1 MSSAS
6 LIKTPAEKV
15 RVNGWVFY
23 TSTALI
29 LLLTAILI
37 IAPQEAGKLLGVAQA
52 WLSRSFGWYYMVV
65 IASYLVFVIGL
76 AFSSYGKLKLGTKQ
90 DTPDFSYGA
99 WAGMLFSSG
108 IGISLLYFG
117 ASEPLDHYF
126 NPPEGV
132 AGSHAAARQALQLT
146 FLHWGLHGWAIYAL
160 VGLAVAYF
168 AYRHN
173 QPLALRSALYP
184 LVGERWVKGA
194 AGHAVDG
201 FGMFVTLLGLVT
213 NLGIGSMQVSSG
225 LESLFGMT
233 HSNTNLLIVI
243 LVMST
248 VATIAAVS
256 GVENGIRRL
265 SNLNIVLFSGLLI
278 FVLLFGPT
286 LHLLNGFVQ
295 NIGDYLNGVVLKTFD
310 LYVYEND
317 AEKSDRWLG
326 LWTLFYWAW
335 WISWAPF
342 VGMFIARIS
351 RGRTVRELVAG
362 VPLIP
367 LGFTLAWLSIFGN
380 SALDLVMNHDAVALG
395 KTALEQPSMAIYQLL
410 EHYPASKIVIGVSI
424 FVGFVLFL
432 TPADSGAVMM
442 ANLSCKGG
450 EVDEDAPHWLRIFW
464 SAVITLVTIGLLF
477 AGNFEAMQTMVVLA
491 GLPFSVVLVFF
502 MFGLYKAMAQDV
514 RIEEEQAELAAR
526 GRRGF
531 SERLSTLDL
540 QPTQAVVQR
549 YMDKQVT
556 PALAEA
562 AAQLGKLGLSVQTQW
577 GKAKHLIGLR
587 VEMEEGN
594 PFVYEVS
601 LDGYLAAPS
610 ESAQVAGGESEVQA
624 RYYRAEVYLHNGS
637 QEYDLMGF
645 TQEQITRDV
654 LEQFESHRQLLGRVY
669 S

>member
-6 LIKTPAEKV
+6 LTKTPAERV
-15 RVNGWVFY
+15 RVNSMVFY
-23 TSTALI
+23 TSALLI
-29 LLLTAILI
+29 LLLTALLI
-37 IAPQEAGKLLGVAQA
+37 AVPETAGRVLGAAQA
-52 WLSRSFGWYYMVV
+52 WLTRTFGWYYMVV
-65 IASYLVFVIGL
+65 ICAYLVFVVTL
-76 AFSSYGKLKLGTKQ
+76 AFSDFGKLKLGGKE
-90 DTPDFSYGA
+90 DSPDFSYGA

-117 ASEPLDHYF
+117 ASEPLDHYY
-126 NPPEGV
+126 NPPEGTP
-132 AGSHAAARQALQLT
+132 ASMEAARHGLQLT

-160 VGLAVAYF
+160 VGLSVAYF

-184 LVGERWVKGA
+184 LVGERWVKGG
-194 AGHAVDG
+194 AGHAVDI

-225 LESLFGMT
+225 LEYLFGMD
-233 HSNTNLLIVI
+233 HSKTNLLMVI

-265 SNLNIVLFSGLLI
+265 SNLNILLFSGLLL
-278 FVLLFGPT
+278 FVLMFGQT
-286 LHLLNGFVQ
+286 LDLLNGFVQ
-295 NIGDYLNGVVLKTFD
+295 NMGDYLNGIVLKTFD
-310 LYVYEND
+310 LYVYED
-317 AEKSDRWLG
+317 GAKSERWLG
-326 LWTLFYWAW
+326 LWTVFYWAW
-335 WISWAPF
+335 WISWGPF

-351 RGRTVRELVAG
+351 KGRTVRELVAG
-362 VPLIP
+362 VLLIP

-380 SALDLVMNHDAVALG
+380 TALDLVINQGAVELG
-395 KTALEQPSMAIYQLL
+395 KTALEQPSMSIYQLL
-410 EHYPASKIVIGVSI
+410 EYFPAARIVVGVAV

-450 EVDEDAPHWLRIFW
+450 HVDEDAPHWLRIFW

-491 GLPFSVVLVFF
+491 GLPFSVVLVLF
-502 MFGLYKAMAQDV
+502 MFGLYKAMKQDSQA
-514 RIEEEQAELAAR
+514 EQERAELAAR

-531 SERLSTLDL
+531 SERLTQRDL
-540 QPTQAVVQR
+540 QPTQPVVQR
-549 YMDKQVT
+549 FMDKHVT
-556 PALAEA
+556 PALREA
-562 AAQLGKLGLSVQTQW
+562 AVQLQTLGFDVESRLGQSRSSM
-577 GKAKHLIGLR
+577 GLR
-587 VEMEEGN
+587 VMMEEGN

-601 LDGYLAAPS
+601 LDGYMAPPS
-610 ESAQVAGGESEVQA
+610 EAPVEGEPEVRQ
-624 RYYRAEVYLHNGS
+624 RFYRAEVYLHDGS

-645 TQEQITRDV
+645 APDQIVRDV
-654 LEQFESHRQLLGRVY
+654 MDQFESHRQLLGRVY

>member
-1 MSSAS
+1 
-6 LIKTPAEKV
+6 V
-15 RVNGWVFY
+15 
-23 TSTALI
+23 
-29 LLLTAILI
+29 
-37 IAPQEAGKLLGVAQA
+37 
-52 WLSRSFGWYYMVV
+52 
-65 IASYLVFVIGL
+65 
-76 AFSSYGKLKLGTKQ
+76 
-90 DTPDFSYGA
+90 
-99 WAGMLFSSG
+99 
-108 IGISLLYFG
+108 
-117 ASEPLDHYF
+117 
-126 NPPEGV
+126 
-132 AGSHAAARQALQLT
+132 QLT

-213 NLGIGSMQVSSG
+213 NLGIGSLQVSSG
-225 LESLFGMT
+225 LENLFGME

-243 LVMST
+243 IVMST

-310 LYVYEND
+310 LYVYEGD
-317 AEKSDRWLG
+317 SEKSDRWLG

-362 VPLIP
+362 VLLIP

-380 SALDLVMNHDAVALG
+380 SALDLVMNHGAVELG

-450 EVDEDAPHWLRIFW
+450 NVDEDAPHWLRIFW

-502 MFGLYKAMAQDV
+502 MFGLHKAMRQDV
-514 RIEEEQAELAAR
+514 QIEQEQAELAAR

-531 SERLSTLDL
+531 SERLTQLDL
-540 QPTQAVVQR
+540 QPNQSIVQR
-549 YMDKQVT
+549 FMDKQVS
-556 PALAEA
+556 PALEDA
-562 AAQLGKLGLSVQTQW
+562 AVQLRAQGLDVQTLLGKSKRCMGVR
-577 GKAKHLIGLR
+577 I
-587 VEMEEGN
+587 EMEEGN

-601 LDGYLAAPS
+601 LDGYLAAAS
-610 ESAQVAGGESEVQA
+610 DTVSAESADEPRA

-637 QEYDLMGF
+637 QDYDLMGF
-645 TQEQITRDV
+645 TQDQITRDV
-654 LEQFESHRQLLGRVY
+654 LDQFESHRQLLGRVY

>member
-1 MSSAS
+1 
-6 LIKTPAEKV
+6 
-15 RVNGWVFY
+15 
-23 TSTALI
+23 
-29 LLLTAILI
+29 
-37 IAPQEAGKLLGVAQA
+37 
-52 WLSRSFGWYYMVV
+52 
-65 IASYLVFVIGL
+65 
-76 AFSSYGKLKLGTKQ
+76 
-90 DTPDFSYGA
+90 
-99 WAGMLFSSG
+99 
-108 IGISLLYFG
+108 
-117 ASEPLDHYF
+117 
-126 NPPEGV
+126 
-132 AGSHAAARQALQLT
+132 
-146 FLHWGLHGWAIYAL
+146 
-160 VGLAVAYF
+160 
-168 AYRHN
+168 
-173 QPLALRSALYP
+173 
-184 LVGERWVKGA
+184 VGERWVKGA

-213 NLGIGSMQVSSG
+213 NLGIGSLQVSSG
-225 LESLFGMT
+225 LENLFGMQ

-243 LVMST
+243 IVMST

-295 NIGDYLNGVVLKTFD
+295 NVGDYLNGVVLKTFD
-310 LYVYEND
+310 LYVYEGD
-317 AEKSDRWLG
+317 SEKSDRWLG

-342 VGMFIARIS
+342 VGMFVARIS
-351 RGRTVRELVAG
+351 RGRTVREMVAG
-362 VPLIP
+362 VLLIP

-380 SALDLVMNHDAVALG
+380 SALDLVMNHGAVELG

-410 EHYPASKIVIGVSI
+410 EHYPASKVVIGVSI

-450 EVDEDAPHWLRIFW
+450 NVDEDAPHWLRIFW
-464 SAVITLVTIGLLF
+464 SVVITLVTIGLLF

-502 MFGLYKAMAQDV
+502 MFGLHKAMRQDV
-514 RIEEEQAELAAR
+514 QIEQEQAELAAR

-531 SERLSTLDL
+531 SERLTQLDL
-540 QPTQAVVQR
+540 QPSQSIVQR
-549 YMDKQVT
+549 FMDKHVS
-556 PALAEA
+556 PALQDAT
-562 AAQLGKLGLSVQTQW
+562 AQMRAQGLEVQTLLGKSKRCMGV
-577 GKAKHLIGLR
+577 R

-601 LDGYLAAPS
+601 LDGYLATPT
-610 ESAQVAGGESEVQA
+610 ESAQSDETRQ

-637 QEYDLMGF
+637 QDYDLMGF
-645 TQEQITRDV
+645 TQDQITRDV
-654 LEQFESHRQLLGRVY
+654 LDQFESHRQLLGRVY

>member
-6 LIKTPAEKV
+6 LTKPPAERV
-15 RVNGWVFY
+15 RVNSVVFY
-23 TSTALI
+23 TSALLI
-29 LLLTAILI
+29 LSLTVLLIAVPDTA
-37 IAPQEAGKLLGVAQA
+37 GRLLGVAQS
-52 WLSRSFGWYYMVV
+52 WLTRSFGWYYMLVICGYLMFVV
-65 IASYLVFVIGL
+65 AL
-76 AFSSYGKLKLGTKQ
+76 AFSDFGKLKLGGK
-90 DTPDFSYGA
+90 DDHPDFSYGA

-117 ASEPLDHYF
+117 ASEPLDHYL
-126 NPPEGV
+126 NPPEGTP
-132 AGSHAAARQALQLT
+132 GSLEAARQGLQLT

-160 VGLAVAYF
+160 VGLAVGYF

-173 QPLALRSALYP
+173 QPLALRSALFP
-184 LVGERWVKGA
+184 LFGERWVKGG
-194 AGHAVDG
+194 AGHAVDI

-213 NLGIGSMQVSSG
+213 NLGIGSMQVASG
-225 LESLFGMT
+225 LEYLFGMD
-233 HSNTNLLIVI
+233 HSKTNLLVVI
-243 LVMST
+243 LVMSG

-265 SNLNIVLFSGLLI
+265 SNLNIVLFSGLLL
-278 FVLLFGPT
+278 FVLMSGQT

-295 NIGDYLNGVVLKTFD
+295 NIGDYLNGFVLKTFD
-310 LYVYEND
+310 LYAYQPDGAQSE
-317 AEKSDRWLG
+317 RWLG
-326 LWTLFYWAW
+326 LWTVFYWAW
-335 WISWAPF
+335 WISWGPF

-351 RGRTVRELVAG
+351 KGRTVRELVAG
-362 VPLIP
+362 VLLIP

-380 SALDLVMNHDAVALG
+380 TALDLVINQGAVELG
-395 KTALEQPSMAIYQLL
+395 KTAVEQPSMSIYHLL
-410 EHYPASKIVIGVSI
+410 EYFPAARIVVGVAV

-450 EVDEDAPHWLRIFW
+450 HVDEDAPNWLRIFW

-491 GLPFSVVLVFF
+491 GLPFSVVLVLF
-502 MFGLYKAMAQDV
+502 MFGLYKAMKQDV
-514 RIEEEQAELAAR
+514 QIEQERAELAAR

-531 SERLSTLDL
+531 SERLTQLDL

-549 YMDKQVT
+549 FMDKHVS
-556 PALAEA
+556 PALKEA
-562 AAQLGKLGLSVQTQW
+562 AAQLGALGYTVESRLGQSR
-577 GKAKHLIGLR
+577 ALMGLR
-587 VEMEEGN
+587 VMMDEGN

-601 LDGYLAAPS
+601 LDGYQAPVGDVPFDA
-610 ESAQVAGGESEVQA
+610 EPEVRQ
-624 RYYRAEVYLHNGS
+624 RFYRAEVYLHDGS

-645 TQEQITRDV
+645 NSEQIVRDV
-654 LEQFESHRQLLGRVY
+654 LDQFESHRQVLGRVY

>member
-6 LIKTPAEKV
+6 LTKPPAERV
-15 RVNGWVFY
+15 RVNNVVFI
-23 TSTALI
+23 TSALLILVLTALLI
-29 LLLTAILI
+29 AVPDTAGEVLN
-37 IAPQEAGKLLGVAQA
+37 VAQT
-52 WLSRSFGWYYMVV
+52 WLTRSFGWYYMLV
-65 IASYLVFVIGL
+65 IGGYLVFVIVL
-76 AFSSYGKLKLGTKQ
+76 AFSGFGKLKLGGKDDQ
-90 DTPDFSYGA
+90 PDFSYGA

-126 NPPEGV
+126 NPPEGTS
-132 AGSHAAARQALQLT
+132 ASAEAARQGLQLT

-160 VGLAVAYF
+160 VGLAVGYF

-184 LVGERWVKGA
+184 LMGERWVKGS
-194 AGHAVDG
+194 AGHAVDI

-213 NLGIGSMQVSSG
+213 NLGIGSMQVASG
-225 LESLFGMT
+225 LEYLFGMT

-243 LVMST
+243 LVMAT
-248 VATIAAVS
+248 VATVAAVS

-278 FVLLFGPT
+278 FVLLAGDT

-295 NIGDYLNGVVLKTFD
+295 NTGDYLNGIVLKTFD
-310 LYVYEND
+310 LYVYENE
-317 AEKSDRWLG
+317 ASKSERWLG
-326 LWTLFYWAW
+326 LWTVFYWAW
-335 WISWAPF
+335 WISWGPF

-351 RGRTVRELVAG
+351 KGRTVRELVAG
-362 VPLIP
+362 VLLIP

-380 SALDLVMNHDAVALG
+380 TALDLVMNHGAVELG
-395 KTALEQPSMAIYQLL
+395 KTALEQPSMSIYQLL
-410 EHYPASKIVIGVSI
+410 EYFPAAKIVIGVAV

-450 EVDEDAPHWLRIFW
+450 QVDEDAPHWMVVFW
-464 SAVITLVTIGLLF
+464 SVVITLVTIGLLL
-477 AGNFEAMQTMVVLA
+477 AGNFAAMQTMVVLA
-491 GLPFSVVLVFF
+491 GLPFSVVLVLF
-502 MFGLYKAMAQDV
+502 MFGLYKAMKQDAQL
-514 RIEEEQAELAAR
+514 EQERAELAAR

-531 SERLSTLDL
+531 SERLSAMEL

-549 YMDKQVT
+549 FMDKHVS
-556 PALAEA
+556 PALKDA
-562 AAQLGKLGLSVQTQW
+562 AAQLQAQGFEVETRLGQSRNMM
-577 GKAKHLIGLR
+577 GLR
-587 VEMEEGN
+587 VMMEEGN

-601 LDGYLAAPS
+601 LDGYLAAPN
-610 ESAQVAGGESEVQA
+610 EAQVQGEADVRQ
-624 RYYRAEVYLHNGS
+624 RYYRAEVYLHDGS

-645 TQEQITRDV
+645 LPEQIVRDV
-654 LEQFESHRQLLGRVY
+654 LDQFESHRQVLGRVY

>member
-6 LIKTPAEKV
+6 LTKPPAERV
-15 RVNGWVFY
+15 RVNNVVFI
-23 TSTALI
+23 TSALLILVLTALLI
-29 LLLTAILI
+29 AVPDTAGEVLN
-37 IAPQEAGKLLGVAQA
+37 VAQT
-52 WLSRSFGWYYMVV
+52 WLTRSFGWYYMLV
-65 IASYLVFVIGL
+65 IGGYLVFVIVL
-76 AFSSYGKLKLGTKQ
+76 AFSSFGKLKLGGKDDQ
-90 DTPDFSYGA
+90 PDFSYGA

-126 NPPEGV
+126 NPPEGTS
-132 AGSHAAARQALQLT
+132 ASAEAARQGLQLT

-160 VGLAVAYF
+160 VGLAVGYF

-184 LVGERWVKGA
+184 LMGERWVKGS
-194 AGHAVDG
+194 AGHAVDI

-213 NLGIGSMQVSSG
+213 NLGIGSMQVASG
-225 LESLFGMT
+225 LEYLFGMA

-243 LVMST
+243 LVMAT
-248 VATIAAVS
+248 VATVAAVS

-265 SNLNIVLFSGLLI
+265 SNLNIMLFSGLLI
-278 FVLLFGPT
+278 FVLLAGDT

-295 NIGDYLNGVVLKTFD
+295 NTGDYLNGIVLKTFD
-310 LYVYEND
+310 LYVYENE
-317 AEKSDRWLG
+317 AGKSERWLG
-326 LWTLFYWAW
+326 LWTVFYWAW
-335 WISWAPF
+335 WISWGPF

-351 RGRTVRELVAG
+351 KGRTVRELVAG
-362 VPLIP
+362 VLLIP

-380 SALDLVMNHDAVALG
+380 TALDLVMNHGAVELG
-395 KTALEQPSMAIYQLL
+395 KTALEQPSMSIYQLL
-410 EHYPASKIVIGVSI
+410 EYFPAAKIVIGVAV

-450 EVDEDAPHWLRIFW
+450 QVDEDAPHWMVVFW
-464 SAVITLVTIGLLF
+464 SVVITLVTIGLLL
-477 AGNFEAMQTMVVLA
+477 AGNFAAMQTMVVLA
-491 GLPFSVVLVFF
+491 GLPFSVVLVLF
-502 MFGLYKAMAQDV
+502 MFGLYKAMKQDAQL
-514 RIEEEQAELAAR
+514 EQERAELAAR

-531 SERLSTLDL
+531 SERLSAMEL

-549 YMDKQVT
+549 FMDKHVS
-556 PALAEA
+556 PALKDA
-562 AAQLGKLGLSVQTQW
+562 AAQLQAQGFEVETRLGQSRNMM
-577 GKAKHLIGLR
+577 GLR
-587 VEMEEGN
+587 VMMEEGN

-601 LDGYLAAPS
+601 LDGYLAAPN
-610 ESAQVAGGESEVQA
+610 EAQVQGEADVRQ
-624 RYYRAEVYLHNGS
+624 RYYRAEVYLHDGS

-645 TQEQITRDV
+645 LPEQIVRDV
-654 LEQFESHRQLLGRVY
+654 LDQFESHRQVLGRVY

>member
-6 LIKTPAEKV
+6 LIKTPAERV
-15 RVNGWVFY
+15 RVNRVVFY
-23 TSTALI
+23 TSALLI
-29 LLLTAILI
+29 LLLTALLI
-37 IAPQEAGKLLGVAQA
+37 AAPQAAGQILAQAQA
-52 WLSRSFGWYYMVV
+52 WLSRSFGWYYMLV
-65 IASYLVFVIGL
+65 IGAYLLFVIGL
-76 AFSSYGKLKLGTKQ
+76 AFSSYGKLKLGGK
-90 DTPDFSYGA
+90 DDKPDFSYGA

-126 NPPEGV
+126 NPP
-132 AGSHAAARQALQLT
+132 AGASASLQAARQGMQLT

-184 LVGERWVKGA
+184 LLGERWVKGA
-194 AGHAVDG
+194 AGHTVDI

-213 NLGIGSMQVSSG
+213 NLGIGAMQVSSG
-225 LESLFGMT
+225 LEYLFGMQ
-233 HSNTNLLIVI
+233 HSDTNLLIVI

-265 SNLNIVLFSGLLI
+265 SNLNILLFSGLLL
-278 FVLLFGPT
+278 FVLLFGDT

-295 NIGDYLNGVVLKTFD
+295 NIGDYLNSVILKTFD
-310 LYVYEND
+310 LYVYEGN
-317 AEKSDRWLG
+317 ASKSEGWLG

-362 VPLIP
+362 VLLIP

-380 SALDLVMNHDAVALG
+380 TALDLVMNHGAVELG
-395 KTALEQPSMAIYQLL
+395 RTALEQPAMSIYQLL
-410 EHYPASKIVIGVSI
+410 EHFPAAKIMVGVAV

-450 EVDEDAPHWLRIFW
+450 DVDEDAPHWLRILW
-464 SAVITLVTIGLLF
+464 SAIITLVTIGLLLV
-477 AGNFEAMQTMVVLA
+477 GNFQAMQTMVVLA
-491 GLPFSVVLVFF
+491 GLPFSVVLVVF
-502 MFGLYKAMAQDV
+502 MFGLFKAMKQDTQ
-514 RIEEEQAELAAR
+514 IEQEQAELAAR

-531 SERLSTLDL
+531 SERLTQLDL
-540 QPTQAVVQR
+540 QPTQAMVQR
-549 YMDKQVT
+549 FMDKQVS
-556 PALAEA
+556 PALKEA
-562 AAQLGKLGLSVQTQW
+562 AVQLQGMGLQVQTRVGQSRE
-577 GKAKHLIGLR
+577 AMGLR
-587 VEMEEGN
+587 IEMDEGN

-610 ESAQVAGGESEVQA
+610 EAQVQGESDVRQ

-645 TQEQITRDV
+645 TTEQITRDV
-654 LEQFESHRQLLGRVY
+654 LDQFESHRQLLGRVY

>member
-6 LIKTPAEKV
+6 LIKNPTERV
-15 RVNGWVFY
+15 RLNPVVFY
-23 TSTALI
+23 ASTILI
-29 LLLTAILI
+29 LLLTAVLI
-37 IAPQEAGKLLGVAQA
+37 AAPQQAGHLLGVAQD
-52 WLSRSFGWYYMVV
+52 WLSKSFGWYYMLV
-65 IASYLVFVIGL
+65 IGAYLVFVVAL
-76 AFSSYGKLKLGTKQ
+76 AFTSFGKLKLGTKD

-117 ASEPLDHYF
+117 ASEPLDHFF

-132 AGSHAAARQALQLT
+132 SASHEAARQSIQLT

-184 LVGERWVKGA
+184 LVGQRWVKGL
-194 AGHAVDG
+194 AGDAVDG

-213 NLGIGSMQVSSG
+213 NLGIGAMQVSSG
-225 LESLFGMT
+225 LEHLFGMQ

-278 FVLLFGPT
+278 FVLLAGNT
-286 LHLLNGFVQ
+286 LHLLNGFIQ

-310 LYVYEND
+310 LYVYTGD
-317 AEKSDRWLG
+317 TAKSERWLG

-351 RGRTVRELVAG
+351 RGRTVRELVFG
-362 VPLIP
+362 VLLIP
-367 LGFTLAWLSIFGN
+367 LGFTLAWLSVFGN
-380 SALDLVMNHDAVALG
+380 TALDLVMNQHAVELG
-395 KTALEQPSMAIYQLL
+395 KTALEQPSMAMYQLL
-410 EHYPASKIVIGVSI
+410 DHYPASKIVIGVAI

-450 EVDEDAPHWLRIFW
+450 DVDEDAPHWLRILW
-464 SAVITLVTIGLLF
+464 SAIITLVTIGLLF

-491 GLPFSVVLVFF
+491 GLPFSVVLVLF
-502 MFGLYKAMAQDV
+502 MFGLVKAMKQDAK
-514 RIEEEQAELAAR
+514 EEEDRLEQMQAELLALG
-526 GRRGF
+526 GREFIR
-531 SERLSTLDL
+531 R
-540 QPTQAVVQR
+540 
-549 YMDKQVT
+549 
-556 PALAEA
+556 
-562 AAQLGKLGLSVQTQW
+562 
-577 GKAKHLIGLR
+577 
-587 VEMEEGN
+587 
-594 PFVYEVS
+594 
-601 LDGYLAAPS
+601 
-610 ESAQVAGGESEVQA
+610 
-624 RYYRAEVYLHNGS
+624 
-637 QEYDLMGF
+637 
-645 TQEQITRDV
+645 
-654 LEQFESHRQLLGRVY
+654 
-669 S
+669 

>member
-6 LIKTPAEKV
+6 LIKNPSERV
-15 RVNGWVFY
+15 RLNPVVFY
-23 TSTALI
+23 ASTILI
-29 LLLTAILI
+29 LLLTAVLI
-37 IAPQEAGKLLGVAQA
+37 AAPQQAGHMLGVAQD
-52 WLSRSFGWYYMVV
+52 WLSKSFGWYYMLV
-65 IASYLVFVIGL
+65 IGAYLVFVVAL
-76 AFSSYGKLKLGTKQ
+76 AFTSFGKLKLGTKD

-117 ASEPLDHYF
+117 ASEPLDHFF

-132 AGSHAAARQALQLT
+132 SASHEAARQSIQLT

-184 LVGERWVKGA
+184 LVGQRWVKGL
-194 AGHAVDG
+194 AGDAVDG

-213 NLGIGSMQVSSG
+213 NLGIGAMQVSSG
-225 LESLFGMT
+225 LEHLFGME

-278 FVLLFGPT
+278 FVLLAGNT
-286 LHLLNGFVQ
+286 LHLLNGFIQ

-310 LYVYEND
+310 LYVYTGD
-317 AEKSDRWLG
+317 VAKSERWLG

-351 RGRTVRELVAG
+351 RGRTVRELIFG
-362 VPLIP
+362 VLLIP
-367 LGFTLAWLSIFGN
+367 LGFTLAWLSVFGN
-380 SALDLVMNHDAVALG
+380 TALDLVMNQNAVELG
-395 KTALEQPSMAIYQLL
+395 KTALEQPSMAMYQLL
-410 EHYPASKIVIGVSI
+410 DHYPASKIVIGVAI

-450 EVDEDAPHWLRIFW
+450 DVDEDAPHWLRILW
-464 SAVITLVTIGLLF
+464 SAIITLVTIGLLF

-491 GLPFSVVLVFF
+491 GLPFSVVLVLF
-502 MFGLYKAMAQDV
+502 MFGLVKAMKQDAKV
-514 RIEEEQAELAAR
+514 EEDRLEQMQAELLALG
-526 GRRGF
+526 GREFIR
-531 SERLSTLDL
+531 R
-540 QPTQAVVQR
+540 
-549 YMDKQVT
+549 
-556 PALAEA
+556 
-562 AAQLGKLGLSVQTQW
+562 
-577 GKAKHLIGLR
+577 
-587 VEMEEGN
+587 
-594 PFVYEVS
+594 
-601 LDGYLAAPS
+601 
-610 ESAQVAGGESEVQA
+610 
-624 RYYRAEVYLHNGS
+624 
-637 QEYDLMGF
+637 
-645 TQEQITRDV
+645 
-654 LEQFESHRQLLGRVY
+654 
-669 S
+669 

>member
-6 LIKTPAEKV
+6 LIKNPTERV
-15 RVNGWVFY
+15 RLNPVVFY
-23 TSTALI
+23 ASTILI
-29 LLLTAILI
+29 LLLTAVLI
-37 IAPQEAGKLLGVAQA
+37 AAPQQAGHVLGQAQD
-52 WLSRSFGWYYMVV
+52 WLSRSFGWYYMLV
-65 IASYLVFVIGL
+65 IGAYLVFVVGL
-76 AFSSYGKLKLGTKQ
+76 AFTSFGKLKLGTKD

-117 ASEPLDHYF
+117 ASEPLDHFF

-132 AGSHAAARQALQLT
+132 SASSAAARQAVQLT

-184 LVGERWVKGA
+184 LVGQRWVKGL
-194 AGHAVDG
+194 AGDAVDG

-213 NLGIGSMQVSSG
+213 NLGIGAMQVSSG
-225 LESLFGMT
+225 LEHLFGMQ
-233 HSNTNLLIVI
+233 HNNTNLLIVI

-265 SNLNIVLFSGLLI
+265 SNLNIILFSGLLL
-278 FVLLFGPT
+278 FVLLAGDT
-286 LHLLNGFVQ
+286 LHLLNGFIQ

-310 LYVYEND
+310 LYVYTGD
-317 AEKSDRWLG
+317 TAKSERWLG

-351 RGRTVRELVAG
+351 RGRTVRELVFG
-362 VPLIP
+362 VLLIP
-367 LGFTLAWLSIFGN
+367 LGFTLAWLSVFGN
-380 SALDLVMNHDAVALG
+380 TALDLVMNQNVAELG

-410 EHYPASKIVIGVSI
+410 DHFPASKIVIGVAI

-450 EVDEDAPHWLRIFW
+450 DVDEDAPHWLRILW
-464 SAVITLVTIGLLF
+464 SAIITLVTIGLLF

-491 GLPFSVVLVFF
+491 GLPFSVVLLLF
-502 MFGLYKAMAQDV
+502 MWGLVKAMKQDAKA
-514 RIEEEQAELAAR
+514 EEDRLEQMQAELLALG
-526 GRRGF
+526 GREFIR
-531 SERLSTLDL
+531 R
-540 QPTQAVVQR
+540 
-549 YMDKQVT
+549 
-556 PALAEA
+556 
-562 AAQLGKLGLSVQTQW
+562 
-577 GKAKHLIGLR
+577 
-587 VEMEEGN
+587 
-594 PFVYEVS
+594 
-601 LDGYLAAPS
+601 
-610 ESAQVAGGESEVQA
+610 
-624 RYYRAEVYLHNGS
+624 
-637 QEYDLMGF
+637 
-645 TQEQITRDV
+645 
-654 LEQFESHRQLLGRVY
+654 
-669 S
+669 

>member
-6 LIKTPAEKV
+6 LTKPPAERV
-15 RVNGWVFY
+15 RVNRVVFF
-23 TSTALI
+23 TSALMILVLTALLI
-29 LLLTAILI
+29 AVPDTAG
-37 IAPQEAGKLLGVAQA
+37 QVLGVAQK
-52 WLSRSFGWYYMVV
+52 WLTRTFGWYYMLVICGYLLFVV
-65 IASYLVFVIGL
+65 YL
-76 AFSSYGKLKLGTKQ
+76 AFSDYGKLKLGGKDDQ
-90 DTPDFSYGA
+90 PDFSYGA

-126 NPPEGV
+126 NPPEGTP
-132 AGSHAAARQALQLT
+132 ASLEAARQGLQLT

-160 VGLAVAYF
+160 VGLAVGYF

-184 LVGERWVKGA
+184 LMGERWVKGS
-194 AGHAVDG
+194 AGHAVDI

-213 NLGIGSMQVSSG
+213 NLGIGSMQVASG
-225 LESLFGMT
+225 LEYLFGMA

-243 LVMST
+243 LVMAT
-248 VATIAAVS
+248 VATVAAVS

-278 FVLLFGPT
+278 FVLLAGDT

-295 NIGDYLNGVVLKTFD
+295 NTGDYLNGIVLKTFD
-310 LYVYEND
+310 LYVYENE
-317 AEKSDRWLG
+317 AGKSERWLG
-326 LWTLFYWAW
+326 LWTVFYWAW
-335 WISWAPF
+335 WISWGPF

-351 RGRTVRELVAG
+351 KGRTVRELVAG
-362 VPLIP
+362 VLLIP

-380 SALDLVMNHDAVALG
+380 TALDLVMNHGAVELG
-395 KTALEQPSMAIYQLL
+395 KTALEQPSMSIYQLL
-410 EHYPASKIVIGVSI
+410 EYFPAAKIVIGVAV

-450 EVDEDAPHWLRIFW
+450 QVDEDAPHWMVVFW
-464 SAVITLVTIGLLF
+464 SVVITLVTIGLLL
-477 AGNFEAMQTMVVLA
+477 AGNFAAMQTMVVLA
-491 GLPFSVVLVFF
+491 GLPFSVVLVLF
-502 MFGLYKAMAQDV
+502 MFGLYKAMKQDAQL
-514 RIEEEQAELAAR
+514 EQERAELAAR

-531 SERLSTLDL
+531 SERLSAMEL

-549 YMDKQVT
+549 FMDKHVS
-556 PALAEA
+556 PALKDA
-562 AAQLGKLGLSVQTQW
+562 AAQLQAQGFEVETRLGQSRNMM
-577 GKAKHLIGLR
+577 GLR
-587 VEMEEGN
+587 VMMEEGN

-601 LDGYLAAPS
+601 LDGYLAAPN
-610 ESAQVAGGESEVQA
+610 EAQVQGEADVRQ
-624 RYYRAEVYLHNGS
+624 RYYRAEVYLHDGS

-645 TQEQITRDV
+645 LPEQIVRDV
-654 LEQFESHRQLLGRVY
+654 LDQFESHRQVLGRVY

>member
-6 LIKTPAEKV
+6 LTKPPAERV
-15 RVNGWVFY
+15 RVNRVVFY
-23 TSTALI
+23 TSALLILALTALLI
-29 LLLTAILI
+29 AVPETAGQVLS
-37 IAPQEAGKLLGVAQA
+37 VAQQ
-52 WLSRSFGWYYMVV
+52 WLTRSFGWYYMLV
-65 IASYLVFVIGL
+65 ICGYLLFVIYL
-76 AFSSYGKLKLGTKQ
+76 AFSDYGKLKLGGKDDQ
-90 DTPDFSYGA
+90 PDFSYGA

-126 NPPEGV
+126 NPPEGTP
-132 AGSHAAARQALQLT
+132 ASLEAARQGLQLT

-160 VGLAVAYF
+160 VGLAVGYF

-194 AGHAVDG
+194 AGNAVDI

-213 NLGIGSMQVSSG
+213 NLGIGSMQVASG
-225 LESLFGMT
+225 LEYLFGMD
-233 HSNTNLLIVI
+233 HSKTNLLVVI
-243 LVMST
+243 LVMAG
-248 VATIAAVS
+248 VATVAAVS

-278 FVLLFGPT
+278 FVLLGGET

-295 NIGDYLNGVVLKTFD
+295 NIGDYLNGLVLKTFD
-310 LYVYEND
+310 LYVYEGE
-317 AEKSDRWLG
+317 AGKSERWLG
-326 LWTLFYWAW
+326 LWTVFYWAW
-335 WISWAPF
+335 WISWGPF

-351 RGRTVRELVAG
+351 KGRTVRQLVSG
-362 VPLIP
+362 VLLIP

-380 SALDLVMNHDAVALG
+380 TALDLVMNHGAVELG
-395 KTALEQPSMAIYQLL
+395 KTALEQPSMSIYQLL
-410 EHYPASKIVIGVSI
+410 EYFPAAKIVIGVAV

-442 ANLSCKGG
+442 ANLSCTGG
-450 EVDEDAPHWLRIFW
+450 QVDEDAPHWMVVFW
-464 SAVITLVTIGLLF
+464 SVIITLVTIGLLF

-491 GLPFSVVLVFF
+491 GLPFSVVLVLF
-502 MFGLYKAMAQDV
+502 MFGLYKAMKQDV
-514 RIEEEQAELAAR
+514 AIEQERAELAAR

-531 SERLSTLDL
+531 SERLTQLEL

-549 YMDKQVT
+549 FMDRQVS
-556 PALAEA
+556 PALKEA
-562 AAQLGKLGLSVQTQW
+562 AEQLRALGFQVET
-577 GKAKHLIGLR
+577 R
-587 VEMEEGN
+587 VGQSRNMMGVRVMMEEGN

-601 LDGYLAAPS
+601 LDGYLAAPNEAS
-610 ESAQVAGGESEVQA
+610 PEGEAEVRQ
-624 RYYRAEVYLHNGS
+624 RFYRAEVYLHDGS

-645 TQEQITRDV
+645 TSEQIVRDV
-654 LEQFESHRQLLGRVY
+654 LDQFESHRQVLGRVY

>member
-6 LIKTPAEKV
+6 LIKTPPEKV

-23 TSTALI
+23 TSTVLI

-37 IAPQEAGKLLGVAQA
+37 ISPQEAGLMLGVSQA
-52 WLSRSFGWYYMVV
+52 WLSKSFGWYYMLV
-65 IASYLVFVIGL
+65 IAAYLVFVVSL
-76 AFSSYGKLKLGTKQ
+76 AFSSYGKLKLGSKD

-126 NPPEGV
+126 NPPEG
-132 AGSHAAARQALQLT
+132 AAANNGAARQALQLT

-160 VGLAVAYF
+160 VGLSVAYF

-184 LVGERWVKGA
+184 LMGERWVKGA
-194 AGHAVDG
+194 AGHVVDG

-213 NLGIGSMQVSSG
+213 NLGIGSLQVSSG
-225 LESLFGMT
+225 LENLFGMD
-233 HSNTNLLIVI
+233 HNNTNLLIVI
-243 LVMST
+243 IVMST
-248 VATIAAVS
+248 VSTIAAVS

-265 SNLNIVLFSGLLI
+265 SNLNIVLFSCLLI
-278 FVLLFGPT
+278 FVLLCGPT
-286 LHLLNGFVQ
+286 LHLLNALVQ
-295 NIGDYLNGVVLKTFD
+295 NTGDTLNGIVLKTFD
-310 LYVYEND
+310 LYVYEGD
-317 AEKSDRWLG
+317 AYKTEHWMG

-351 RGRTVRELVAG
+351 RGRTVRELVSG
-362 VPLIP
+362 VLLIP

-380 SALDLVMNHDAVALG
+380 SALDLVLNHGAVELG
-395 KTALEQPSMAIYQLL
+395 KTALEQPSMALYQLL
-410 EHYPASKIVIGVSI
+410 EYYPASKVVIGVSI

-450 EVDEDAPHWLRIFW
+450 NVDDDAPHWLRIFW
-464 SAVITLVTIGLLF
+464 SAVITMVTIGLLF

-491 GLPFSVVLVFF
+491 GLPFSVVLVLF
-502 MFGLYKAMAQDV
+502 MFGLNKAMRRDV
-514 RIEEEQAELAAR
+514 ATELEQAQLAER
-526 GRRGF
+526 GRHGF
-531 SERLSTLDL
+531 SERLTALDL
-540 QPTQAVVQR
+540 QPSQVTVQR
-549 YMDKQVT
+549 FMDKHVT
-556 PALAEA
+556 PALEDA
-562 AAQLGKLGLSVQTQW
+562 ATTLRDQGLQVQTLLGKS
-577 GKAKHLIGLR
+577 KRCIGVR
-587 VEMEEGN
+587 IEMEEGN

-601 LDGYLAAPS
+601 LDAHSSAPIDLPID
-610 ESAQVAGGESEVQA
+610 E
-624 RYYRAEVYLHNGS
+624 RTRFYRAEVYLHNGP

-645 TQEQITRDV
+645 SPEQITRDV
-654 LEQFESHRQLLGRVY
+654 LDQFESHRQLLGRVY

>member
-6 LIKTPAEKV
+6 LIKTSPEKV

-37 IAPQEAGKLLGVAQA
+37 IAPQEAGRVLGVAQA
-52 WLSRSFGWYYMVV
+52 WLSKSFGWYYMLV
-65 IASYLVFVIGL
+65 IAAYLVFVVGL
-76 AFSSYGKLKLGTKQ
+76 AFSSYGKLKLGSKD

-126 NPPEGV
+126 NPPEG
-132 AGSHAAARQALQLT
+132 AAASNGAARQALQLT

-213 NLGIGSMQVSSG
+213 NLGIGAMQVSSG
-225 LESLFGMT
+225 LENLFGMQ
-233 HSNTNLLIVI
+233 HNNTNLLIVI
-243 LVMST
+243 IVMST

-286 LHLLNGFVQ
+286 LHLLNGLVQ
-295 NIGDYLNGVVLKTFD
+295 NTGDYLDGIILKTFD
-310 LYVYEND
+310 LYVYAGD
-317 AEKSDRWLG
+317 ADKTERWMG

-362 VPLIP
+362 VLLIP

-380 SALDLVMNHDAVALG
+380 SALDLVLNQGAVELG

-442 ANLSCKGG
+442 ANLSCTGG
-450 EVDEDAPHWLRIFW
+450 NVDEDAPHWLRIFW

-491 GLPFSVVLVFF
+491 GLPFSVVLIVF
-502 MFGLYKAMAQDV
+502 MFGLHKAMRQDV
-514 RIEEEQAELAAR
+514 ATELEQAQLAER

-531 SERLSTLDL
+531 SERLTALDL
-540 QPTQAVVQR
+540 QPSQSTVQR
-549 YMDKQVT
+549 FMDKHVT
-556 PALAEA
+556 PALEHA
-562 AAQLGKLGLSVQTQW
+562 ATALRDQGLEVQTLLGKS
-577 GKAKHLIGLR
+577 KRCIGVR
-587 VEMEEGN
+587 IEMEEGN

-601 LDGYLAAPS
+601 LDGYA
-610 ESAQVAGGESEVQA
+610 VASDEPPEA
-624 RYYRAEVYLHNGS
+624 ERTRYYRAEVYLHNGP

-645 TQEQITRDV
+645 AQEQITRDV
-654 LEQFESHRQLLGRVY
+654 LDQFESHRQLLGRVY